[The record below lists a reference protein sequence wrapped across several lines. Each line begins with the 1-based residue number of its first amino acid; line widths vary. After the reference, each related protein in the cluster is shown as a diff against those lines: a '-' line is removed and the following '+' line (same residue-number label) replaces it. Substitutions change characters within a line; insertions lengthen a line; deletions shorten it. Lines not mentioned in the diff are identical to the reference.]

1 MFTVIVIKTFNS
13 ILLHCSKSIRKFKL
27 IRKSNVIYKSHFDVY
42 KVILLMS
49 EHLQIFCA
57 NFNVSCWIVYLEDWG
72 VLIKPAFQSAD
83 VDVTLAFFMTR
94 DIFCDFGPSLGLVTL
109 IGKIGK
115 TWKKELSNI
124 FFANNSP
131 VLCWQRPGH
140 LLGKNVKFHETK
152 YEKINYIFIYMYT

>member
-1 MFTVIVIKTFNS
+1 
-13 ILLHCSKSIRKFKL
+13 
-27 IRKSNVIYKSHFDVY
+27 
-42 KVILLMS
+42 
-49 EHLQIFCA
+49 
-57 NFNVSCWIVYLEDWG
+57 
-72 VLIKPAFQSAD
+72 
-83 VDVTLAFFMTR
+83 MTR

-115 TWKKELSNI
+115 TWKKELSKNI

-140 LLGKNVKFHETK
+140 SLGKNVKFHETK